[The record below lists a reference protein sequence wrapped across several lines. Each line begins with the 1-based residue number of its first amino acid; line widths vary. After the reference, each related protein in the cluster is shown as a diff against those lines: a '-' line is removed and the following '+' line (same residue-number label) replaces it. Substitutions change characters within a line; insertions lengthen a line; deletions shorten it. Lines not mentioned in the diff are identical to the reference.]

1 MASLELDGEEV
12 AMKFIVII
20 DTGEN
25 RREMKMEAEN
35 KDGAME
41 AACKVAE
48 RMGGDFMDVTIFG
61 PVEVL

>member
-1 MASLELDGEEV
+1 
-12 AMKFIVII
+12 MKFIVII
-20 DTGEN
+20 DTGKS
-25 RREMKMEAEN
+25 RRYMEMEAEN

-48 RMGGDFMDVTIFG
+48 RMGGDFRDVTIFG

>member
-1 MASLELDGEEV
+1 
-12 AMKFIVII
+12 MKFIVII
-20 DTGEN
+20 DTGKS
-25 RREMKMEAEN
+25 RRYMEMESEN
-35 KDGAME
+35 KDSAME